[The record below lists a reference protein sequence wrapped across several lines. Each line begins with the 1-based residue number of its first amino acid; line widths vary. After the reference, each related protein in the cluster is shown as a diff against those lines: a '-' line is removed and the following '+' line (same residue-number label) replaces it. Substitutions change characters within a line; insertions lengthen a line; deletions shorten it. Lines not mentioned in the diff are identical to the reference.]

1 MVRTRIAPSPTG
13 YPHIGTVYS
22 ALLDFAYAR
31 KYQGKFVI
39 RIEDTDR
46 ERFVKEAERQ
56 LYQIFDW
63 LGLEEDESPRKE
75 GPYGYGPYRQS
86 ERLDIYKKYAQKL
99 IDSGHAYYC
108 FCSKQKLEKVRK
120 EQQKQ
125 GKPSMYDQ
133 SCRKLDK
140 EEVEKRLQA
149 GESYVIRLRVPENEV
164 IEVNDLI
171 RGKIKFESQV
181 VDDQVLLKSDGF
193 PTYHLAV
200 VVDDHLMK
208 ISHAARGEEWLPSS
222 PKHVLL
228 YRYFNWPE
236 PIWIHKPTLR
246 NPDKSKLSK
255 RQGHT
260 QANWYKK
267 QGFLP
272 EAILNYLG
280 LLGWCHPQ
288 EKEIFSLKEFIKL
301 FDFKD
306 LSPIGPIFD
315 LEKLKWLN
323 GKYIRQLTDKELLE
337 KLKPFLKLQIAEEV
351 IQKTIPLIKERLEVL
366 ADVNQLLKFLE
377 QDLVI
382 ETALVK
388 KQSEMKPEKI
398 KKLLEELKTKLEKLE
413 KWQTEVIEKTIRDLK
428 TQYPDLK
435 PRDFFM
441 TIRVAATGFPVT
453 PPLFESIG
461 VIGKK
466 LTLARMREVIKG
478 L

>member
-46 ERFVKEAERQ
+46 ERFVKKAEQQ

-75 GPYGYGPYRQS
+75 GPDGYGPYRQS

-108 FCSKQKLEKVRK
+108 FCSKQRLEETRNQ
-120 EQQKQ
+120 QQKQ
-125 GKPSMYDQ
+125 GKPPMYDKKCCQ
-133 SCRKLDK
+133 CEK
-140 EEVEKRLQA
+140 EEIEKRLKQ

-181 VDDQVLLKSDGF
+181 IDDQVLLKSDGF

-228 YRYFNWPE
+228 YRYLGWPE

-260 QANWYKK
+260 QADWYKN

-272 EAILNYLG
+272 TAILNYLC
-280 LLGWCHPQ
+280 LLGWSHPQ
-288 EKEIFSLKEFIKL
+288 EKEIFPLKEFIKL
-301 FDFKD
+301 FEFKD
-306 LSPIGPIFD
+306 LSPIGPVFD

-323 GKYIRQLTDKELLE
+323 GKYIRQLTNQELAE
-337 KLKPFLKLQIAEEV
+337 KLKPFLKLEIAEEV
-351 IQKTIPLIKERLEVL
+351 IQKTVPLIKERLEIL

-377 QDLVI
+377 PNLKIDL
-382 ETALVK
+382 ALVK
-388 KQSEMKPEKI
+388 KQFQIEPEKI
-398 KKLLEELKTKLEKLE
+398 KKLLEELKTKLAELG
-413 KWQTEVIEKTIRDLK
+413 KWQAEAIEKEIRGLK
-428 TQYPDLK
+428 NSFEDIK
-435 PRDFFM
+435 PKEFFM

-453 PPLFESIG
+453 PPLFESIE
-461 VIGKK
+461 VIGKE
-466 LTLARMREVIKG
+466 LTLARLREVIKG